1 MTDGNS
7 AAGVAFAPDQRPS
20 KLLEVKDLEVRFRQG
35 TNSVY
40 AVNGVSFDLDQGKT
54 LAIIGESGSGKT
66 VTSRAMMGLLPNTAV
81 VHGSVKLNGK
91 ELVGLTEKE
100 MLQHRGLD
108 LATVF
113 QDPGRSLNP
122 TMKVG
127 KQIVEAI
134 RLHLPLDK
142 KAARDRAVELLGLVR
157 LPLPEQR
164 FNDYPH
170 QLSGGMR
177 QRVMIAIALA
187 CQPKILIADEATTA
201 LDVTTQ
207 AKIMD
212 LLIDLKSQFNMA
224 LILISHNLGLAAQY
238 TDEVAVMYG
247 GKVVERAGT
256 KELFANVLM
265 PYTRVLLDAVP
276 RLDRSAHDS
285 LPSITG
291 GTPNLSSRPT
301 GCAFMPRCMAATD
314 RCREQAPPLAEE
326 EPGHEVACWYPLHEH
341 ADQALNEVGT

>member
-1 MTDGNS
+1 VELAMTQAQDAHPFGGPP
-7 AAGVAFAPDQRPS
+7 AGT
-20 KLLEVKDLEVRFRQG
+20 KLLEVKDLEVRFHQRA
-35 TNSVY
+35 TTVY
-40 AVNGVSFDLDQGKT
+40 AVNGVSFDLEEGKT

-66 VTSRAMMGLLPNTAV
+66 VTSRAMMALLPNTASV
-81 VHGSVKLNGK
+81 YGSVRLEGK
-91 ELVGLTEKE
+91 ELIGLTEKQ
-100 MLQHRGLD
+100 MLQHRGPD

-113 QDPGRSLNP
+113 QDPSRSLNP

-134 RLHLPLDK
+134 KLHLPLDK
-142 KAARDRAVELLGLVR
+142 AAARKRAVELLGLVR
-157 LPLPEQR
+157 LPNPEQR
-164 FNDYPH
+164 FDDYPH

-212 LLIDLKSQFNMA
+212 LLVDLQEQFHMA

-238 TDEVAVMYG
+238 TDEVAVMYA
-247 GKVVERAGT
+247 GKIVERAPT
-256 KELFANVLM
+256 KELFENVRM

-276 RLDRSAHDS
+276 RLERSAHSS

-291 GTPNLSSRPT
+291 GAPNLTSRPT
-301 GCAFMPRCMAATD
+301 GCAFMPRCMSATD
-314 RCREQAPPLAEE
+314 RCREQTPPLEE
-326 EPGHEVACWYPLHEH
+326 DQPGHEVACWFPLNDH
-341 ADQALNEVGT
+341 ALDEVGT

>member
-1 MTDGNS
+1 MEFAMT
-7 AAGVAFAPDQRPS
+7 

-35 TNSVY
+35 TTTVY

-66 VTSRAMMGLLPNTAV
+66 VTSRAMMGLLPETAT
-81 VHGSVKLNGK
+81 VHGSVLMNGK
-91 ELVGLTEKE
+91 ELIGLKEKE
-100 MLQHRGLD
+100 MLHHRGLD

-127 KQIVEAI
+127 KQVMEAI

-142 KAARDRAVELLGLVR
+142 KAAKDRAVELLGLVR
-157 LPLPEQR
+157 LPTPERR
-164 FNDYPH
+164 FDDYPH

-207 AKIMD
+207 AKIME
-212 LLIDLKSQFNMA
+212 LLIDLQQQFNMA
-224 LILISHNLGLAAQY
+224 LIMISHNLGLAAQY

-247 GKVVERAGT
+247 GKIVEHAAT
-256 KELFANVLM
+256 KELFENVLM

-276 RLDRSAHDS
+276 RLDRAAHDS

-291 GTPNLSSRPT
+291 GAPSLTTRPT
-301 GCAFMPRCMAATD
+301 GCSFMPRCVQATD
-314 RCREQAPPLAEE
+314 RCREQTPPLVED
-326 EPGHEVACWYPLHEH
+326 EPGHEVACWFPLHDH
-341 ADQALNEVGT
+341 AALDEVGT